1 MKWFTSEN
9 VDDNQIWEA
18 LNLSGADKFINEL
31 LKKLIQL
38 LVREVCSFQ
47 RAKTKTIFIKIF
59 SKISEILI
67 LDEATSSLDSLS
79 ENEIQN
85 ALNNLKLK
93 GDITFLIIAHRL
105 STIKKADEI
114 LLLDDGRVKEK
125 GNYSELKSISN
136 GKFNLML
143 KTQITNN

>member
-31 LKKLIQL
+31 PEKINTVVGERGVQLSGGQRQRLSLSRSFLK
-38 LVREVCSFQ
+38 FP
-47 RAKTKTIFIKIF
+47 
-59 SKISEILI
+59 EILI

-93 GDITFLIIAHRL
+93 GDITFLIIAR
-105 STIKKADEI
+105 
-114 LLLDDGRVKEK
+114 
-125 GNYSELKSISN
+125 Y
-136 GKFNLML
+136 
-143 KTQITNN
+143 QQ